1 MTHTP
6 SIAPKC
12 ATSPPPVPEEGQSIR
27 SVGVPAIRVLCRIF
41 SFSNLSR
48 TTPEVYT
55 VRTIRELYLRAHAR
69 DMLGDLSGPQ
79 FSAVISLFGTLSV
92 HDPPS
97 QFKSPLAQHIDKGKF
112 RTWWGFIFQMVR
124 DKKRAT
130 GILTEGDL
138 YWLMRAR
145 ASEAALV
152 DSDVYAGGNGKLAT
166 CPDRAELRYSSLRSS
181 SDGFTRAV
189 PHLRRQYLL
198 P

>member
-1 MTHTP
+1 VTHNTL
-6 SIAPKC
+6 SISQQC
-12 ATSPPPVPEEGQSIR
+12 ATPLPPVPEERQHIP

-48 TTPEVYT
+48 TTPEIYT
-55 VRTIRELYLRAHAR
+55 IRTIHELYLRAHAR
-69 DMLGDLSGPQ
+69 EMLGDLSGPQ
-79 FSAVISLFGTLSV
+79 FSAMISLFGTLSV
-92 HDPPS
+92 PDPPS

-152 DSDVYAGGNGKLAT
+152 DSGVYAGGDGKLAT
-166 CPDRAELRYSSLRSS
+166 CPDRPELRYI
-181 SDGFTRAV
+181 
-189 PHLRRQYLL
+189 
-198 P
+198 